1 MAISTPSNNNRC
13 KQCGSE
19 FLTIDHL
26 CQHITC
32 NDCKAED
39 SYLTKYVPPTH
50 TRAKD
55 CKSCGGFWRECPICK
70 KAKEQTLAN
79 RKNVDGEA
87 DLEKRLKKLQDW
99 AKERQNTVGLKLYE
113 VTLSGHT
120 DWLVR
125 KHTAVIILAT
135 SKTHAREYAV
145 GHVINDPRGI
155 DLKVEVQEVT
165 GPFGNGHILSRR
177 NY

>member
-1 MAISTPSNNNRC
+1 MMAISTSNNNRC

-26 CQHITC
+26 RQHITC
-32 NDCKAED
+32 NDCKAEELWM
-39 SYLTKYVPPTH
+39 SGSPTH
-50 TRAKD
+50 ARAED
-55 CKSCGGFWRECPICK
+55 CKSCGGFWRECPVCK
-70 KAKEQTLAN
+70 KAKAQTLAN
-79 RKNVDGEA
+79 RKNT
-87 DLEKRLKKLQDW
+87 
-99 AKERQNTVGLKLYE
+99 ERENTVGLKLYE
-113 VTLSGHT
+113 VVLSGHT

-145 GHVINDPRGI
+145 AHVINDPRDI

-165 GPFGNGHILSRR
+165 GPFENGSILSRR